1 MAIPIIDYQMGGVD
15 YRPLTQSLANLGQG
29 VGMALAMKAQQK
41 QAAEALPALQESYKN
56 AFGKISRG
64 EIADGY
70 SDLLSASMNPA
81 VAQNPFLSQYA
92 TQADQLARSAAN
104 AVIQQGFQ
112 RGGGGG
118 GGGGGTALP
127 SQGIP
132 AVSAEEAA
140 RGALLGQGS
149 TQPMVQPGESLEGE
163 MPLDFTQDTDVTAV
177 AQRTEPSSE
186 QLTEYLTG
194 VASSAGTRE
203 FKEGIRASLKNI
215 PSAETMDDI
224 RKYVSTYKS
233 LTQDQQK
240 NEREKITQFFE
251 SPIDINDTF
260 TKGSGYTEVDG
271 AENIFGKGYKGFV
284 LKESVEPEKTTISS
298 RGQSVTYGT
307 SKSEI
312 EATAKNII
320 GSVKELNRGDIGK
333 FFKDNGGISNI
344 ELVETERDGR
354 VLRNKQNPDIF
365 ISIED
370 MKNADAIATSFGAL
384 DSTFPNMSRL
394 SDRGATASLV
404 AIRTPTAEGPSRSAA
419 TARATQPTNLLDMFP
434 PQR

>member
-1 MAIPIIDYQMGGVD
+1 
-15 YRPLTQSLANLGQG
+15 
-29 VGMALAMKAQQK
+29 MKAQQK
-41 QAAEALPALQESYKN
+41 QASEALPALQESYKN

-92 TQADQLARSAAN
+92 SQADQLARSAAN

-112 RGGGGG
+112 TGRVGGRGGTS
-118 GGGGGTALP
+118 GTTLP

-224 RKYVSTYKS
+224 RKYVSTYNS

-251 SPIDINDTF
+251 SPIDIKDTF
-260 TKGSGYTEVDG
+260 QKGSGYTEVDG
-271 AENIFGKGYKGFV
+271 AENIFGKGYTGFV

-333 FFKDNGGISNI
+333 FFKENGGISNI
-344 ELVETERDGR
+344 ELVETEAEGR

-370 MKNADAIATSFGAL
+370 MRNADAIATSFGAL

-394 SDRGATASLV
+394 SDRGATASLI

>member
-1 MAIPIIDYQMGGVD
+1 
-15 YRPLTQSLANLGQG
+15 
-29 VGMALAMKAQQK
+29 
-41 QAAEALPALQESYKN
+41 
-56 AFGKISRG
+56 
-64 EIADGY
+64 
-70 SDLLSASMNPA
+70 
-81 VAQNPFLSQYA
+81 
-92 TQADQLARSAAN
+92 
-104 AVIQQGFQ
+104 
-112 RGGGGG
+112 
-118 GGGGGTALP
+118 
-127 SQGIP
+127 
-132 AVSAEEAA
+132 
-140 RGALLGQGS
+140 
-149 TQPMVQPGESLEGE
+149 MVQPGESLEGE